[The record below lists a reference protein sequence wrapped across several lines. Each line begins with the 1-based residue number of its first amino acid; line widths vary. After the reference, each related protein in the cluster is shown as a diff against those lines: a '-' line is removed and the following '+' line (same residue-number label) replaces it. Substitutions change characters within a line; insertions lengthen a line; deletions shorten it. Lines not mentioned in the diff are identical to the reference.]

1 MTYLTLDIV
10 KKHLNVESS
19 FTDDDSYIELLADV
33 AEQKVA
39 KELHV
44 TLQSLS
50 TIVGTSEIPT
60 PLKQAMLLNVGHYYA
75 NREEAST
82 ALSRPIEQGSK
93 WLIDLYRDY
102 SL

>member
-39 KELHV
+39 KERHV

-60 PLKQAMLLNVGHYYA
+60 PLKQAI
-75 NREEAST
+75 S
-82 ALSRPIEQGSK
+82 
-93 WLIDLYRDY
+93 
-102 SL
+102 

>member
-50 TIVGTSEIPT
+50 TIDGASEIPT
-60 PLKQAMLLNVGHYYA
+60 LLKQAMLLSVGLYYA
-75 NREEAST
+75 NRDEAST

>member
-1 MTYLTLDIV
+1 MTYLTLDIA

-19 FTDDDSYIELLADV
+19 FTDDDSYIELLCDV

-39 KELHV
+39 KELNLEV
-44 TLQSLS
+44 PDLAAIGSAK
-50 TIVGTSEIPT
+50 EIPL

-75 NREEAST
+75 NREEASS

>member
-50 TIVGTSEIPT
+50 TIGGASEIPT
-60 PLKQAMLLNVGHYYA
+60 PLKQAMLPCVQQVKVV
-75 NREEAST
+75 
-82 ALSRPIEQGSK
+82 I
-93 WLIDLYRDY
+93 
-102 SL
+102 